1 MFQAP
6 DGSWLLPTP
15 SEVTGC
21 GSSALV
27 LPLNVNVESM
37 KKVKPVAADELRPEY
52 KREDFGSL
60 VRGKYTARLKAASN
74 VVVLKPE
81 VAKAFPN
88 ADAVNDA
95 LMGLI
100 NLAKTTAR
108 PTRRSTRTRSKTARA
123 G

>member
-1 MFQAP
+1 M
-6 DGSWLLPTP
+6 LPTP

>member
-1 MFQAP
+1 MHT
-6 DGSWLLPTP
+6 L

-60 VRGKYTARLKAASN
+60 VRGKYAARLKAASN

-88 ADAVNDA
+88 ADAVNNA
-95 LMGLI
+95 LMVSSISRRRPCAQLVAQRGR
-100 NLAKTTAR
+100 AR
-108 PTRRSTRTRSKTARA
+108 KRRAPVKP
-123 G
+123 GV